1 MITERDA
8 IAIAEV
14 VFYVPALIIAIIL
27 AVRHGFHQSSGWR
40 FLLTFA
46 LARLIQSCL
55 QLGTVADPKNESLY
69 IGVFILLT
77 VAILPLE
84 LCTLGLL
91 SRLITNINRVQTTLV
106 TPRHIQLI
114 ELITTVGLVLG
125 IVGGYTSGTNYGNT
139 GHYDVAST
147 TKGSIA
153 LFIVAFAA
161 ILAITVS
168 LIPAISAAEGGER
181 RILLAVGISL
191 PFLLVRILYSAIE
204 TFANPPKFSLL
215 GGSDTVL
222 LCMALLEEAV
232 VVAVYEAFGLTL
244 KEIPKRAQ
252 GQPAEP
258 SGEPQLP
265 KGEP

>member
-1 MITERDA
+1 MISERDA
-8 IAIAEV
+8 IAIAEI
-14 VFYVPALIIAIIL
+14 VFYVPALVIAITL
-27 AVRHGFHQSSGWR
+27 AVRHGFRRSSGWR

-46 LARLIQSCL
+46 LARLIQSGL
-55 QLGTVADPKNESLY
+55 QLGTIADPKNTSLY

-114 ELITTVGLVLG
+114 ELVTTVGFILG
-125 IVGGYTSGTNYGNT
+125 IVGGYNAGTDYGDT
-139 GHYDVAST
+139 GHYVVSSE
-147 TKGSIA
+147 TKGAIA

-168 LIPAISAAEGGER
+168 LIPAVSAAEAGER

-222 LCMALLEEAV
+222 LCMALLEEAI
-232 VVAVYEAFGLTL
+232 VVALYEAFGLTL
-244 KEIPKRAQ
+244 KRIPKRAE
-252 GQPAEP
+252 GQLAEP
-258 SGEPQLP
+258 GGEPQST